1 MKQTRTYELKQTN
14 REQRETITEQEETIK
29 LLSQQLLETKISLY
43 NRLVKISRIGHS
55 DDMYKNIKMTDLLD
69 KTIEELYKDL
79 EIDLVVENDEEG
91 KIIELDES
99 HKHI

>member
-43 NRLVKISRIGHS
+43 NRLLKISKIGHS
-55 DDMYKNIKMTDLLD
+55 DDMHKNIKMTDLID
-69 KTIEELYKDL
+69 KTIQELYKDL

-91 KIIELDES
+91 KIIELAQTAI
-99 HKHI
+99 KN

>member
-1 MKQTRTYELKQTN
+1 MKQTRMYELKQTN

-55 DDMYKNIKMTDLLD
+55 DDIHKNIKMTDLLD
-69 KTIEELYKDL
+69 KTIKELYKDL

-91 KIIELDES
+91 KIIELAQTAI
-99 HKHI
+99 KN